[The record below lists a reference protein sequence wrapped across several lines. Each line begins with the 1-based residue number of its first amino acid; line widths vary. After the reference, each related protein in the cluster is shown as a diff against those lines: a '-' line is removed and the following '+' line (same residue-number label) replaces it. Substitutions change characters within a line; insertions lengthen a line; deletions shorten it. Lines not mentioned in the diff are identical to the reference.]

1 MRIIIIQAAGMHD
14 GVRTK
19 HCKNDHL
26 RECHAMKH
34 AFEANG
40 WEADIWGLRFPNFDT
55 PPDFNSYDYLLT
67 IENYELDW
75 LPDFSKITKPV
86 KMQWIIDLH
95 CIDPEVFRNTTSQMD
110 IVLHSTK
117 SLMAGYEK
125 LHPDKKHIWFP
136 NGLDD
141 RYLTNRNLQRTK
153 DCIFVGNLASRE
165 PLLRA
170 VEKLCDVKLHLMV
183 TGEDMIKLVNSTK
196 VNFNNSIAKDVNF
209 RCFETMGCGACLLTN
224 RLDELEELGFKDGVN
239 CYMYEGVGEIPGKL
253 ALALDN
259 WERVGKAGEAFA
271 KEHTY
276 TKRVAALI
284 TDLAISKPAETEQDP
299 WKFYIIANRGATYAG
314 VSPDPVRRLRQHNG
328 EIKGGAKYT
337 TSKGSGWRH
346 VCLVS
351 GFRAKIEALQFEW
364 AVKHFPPRNAGGLKN
379 RLLKLVGVCNKPSWT
394 SKAPPASDVPL
405 HIEWLEEPC
414 DTGDLPS
421 YVTQSY
427 RVSQTL

>member
-19 HCKNDHL
+19 HCKNDHM
-26 RECHAMKH
+26 RECLVIQH
-34 AFEANG
+34 AFQANG
-40 WEADIWGLRFPNFDT
+40 WEADVWGLRFPNFET

-67 IENYELDW
+67 IENYELEW
-75 LPDFSKITKPV
+75 LPDFKEITKPV

-95 CIDPEVFRNTTSQMD
+95 CINPEVFRSVTSKMD

-117 SLMAGYEK
+117 GLMDSYK
-125 LHPDKKHIWFP
+125 QLHPNQEHIWFP

-141 RYLTNRNLQRTK
+141 RHFTNRNLERSK

-170 VEKLCDVKLHLMV
+170 VEKLCDVELHLMK
-183 TGEDMIKLVNSTK
+183 TGDEMLDLVNSTK
-196 VNFNNSIAKDVNF
+196 VHFNSSIDIDVNY

-224 RLDELEELGFKDGVN
+224 HLDELEELGFEDGVN
-239 CYMYEGVGEIPGKL
+239 CYMYRGIGDIPEKL
-253 ALALDN
+253 KLALDN
-259 WERVGKAGEAFA
+259 WERVGKAGEEFV

-276 TKRVAALI
+276 TKRVEALI
-284 TDLAISKPAETEQDP
+284 STLTSRNSNSGTTSEVP

-346 VCLVS
+346 ICLVS
-351 GFRAKIEALQFEW
+351 GFRTKIEAMQFEW
-364 AVKHFPPRNAGGLKN
+364 AVKHFPPRNAGGIEN
-379 RLLKLVGVCNKPSWT
+379 RIKKLYGVISKEKWT
-394 SKAPPASDVPL
+394 SKSPPACDVPL

-414 DTGDLPS
+414 DAGDLPD

-427 RVSQTL
+427 RVN